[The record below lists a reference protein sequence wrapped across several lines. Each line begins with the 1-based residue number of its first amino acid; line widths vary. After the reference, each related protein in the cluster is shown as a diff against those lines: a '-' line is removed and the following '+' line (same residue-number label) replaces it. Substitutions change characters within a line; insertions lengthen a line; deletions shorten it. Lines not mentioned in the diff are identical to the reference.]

1 MDNSLLRK
9 IMKDIRVELTE
20 EFDLNFERKAFFDR
34 KWTPLSP
41 NYQPTTGSMLIR
53 TGALRRGLR
62 SRIDGTRLIYSNS
75 VPYAGIHNYGGRIKQ
90 DFVPSTQMRRWAWA
104 QYHETKNE
112 KFRQMALAKRIKR
125 TIVIPARPFV
135 GDHPRVHDSGRGG
148 EQPPAYRA
156 GTGRYCPGTAT
167 FQFKNLKTQ
176 KLKNSK

>member
-62 SRIDGTRLIYSNS
+62 SRID
-75 VPYAGIHNYGGRIKQ
+75 
-90 DFVPSTQMRRWAWA
+90 
-104 QYHETKNE
+104 
-112 KFRQMALAKRIKR
+112 
-125 TIVIPARPFV
+125 
-135 GDHPRVHDSGRGG
+135 
-148 EQPPAYRA
+148 
-156 GTGRYCPGTAT
+156 
-167 FQFKNLKTQ
+167 
-176 KLKNSK
+176 

>member
-75 VPYAGIHNYGGRIKQ
+75 VPYADIHKLWRKDQTGLCPLDADAPVG
-90 DFVPSTQMRRWAWA
+90 VGA
-104 QYHETKNE
+104 
-112 KFRQMALAKRIKR
+112 
-125 TIVIPARPFV
+125 IPR
-135 GDHPRVHDSGRGG
+135 DK
-148 EQPPAYRA
+148 E
-156 GTGRYCPGTAT
+156 
-167 FQFKNLKTQ
+167 
-176 KLKNSK
+176 

>member
-62 SRIDGTRLIYSNS
+62 SRPLDADAPVG
-75 VPYAGIHNYGGRIKQ
+75 VGA
-90 DFVPSTQMRRWAWA
+90 
-104 QYHETKNE
+104 
-112 KFRQMALAKRIKR
+112 
-125 TIVIPARPFV
+125 IPR
-135 GDHPRVHDSGRGG
+135 DK
-148 EQPPAYRA
+148 E
-156 GTGRYCPGTAT
+156 
-167 FQFKNLKTQ
+167 
-176 KLKNSK
+176 

>member
-90 DFVPSTQMRRWAWA
+90 DGLDID
-104 QYHETKNE
+104 ED
-112 KFRQMALAKRIKR
+112 
-125 TIVIPARPFV
+125 IPYKA
-135 GDHPRVHDSGRGG
+135 
-148 EQPPAYRA
+148 
-156 GTGRYCPGTAT
+156 
-167 FQFKNLKTQ
+167 N
-176 KLKNSK
+176 

>member
-135 GDHPRVHDSGRGG
+135 GDHPRVHELVAEVMSNRLRIER
-148 EQPPAYRA
+148 EQGVIAQELQR
-156 GTGRYCPGTAT
+156 
-167 FQFKNLKTQ
+167 F
-176 KLKNSK
+176 NSKT